1 MKILF
6 FIQPSILNCDINWV
20 IKIKN
25 TQRIVLKNFVK
36 EQKFG
41 TSKMYEK
48 CMIILVTVHTYIYI
62 HNVLLLI
69 ITIY

>member
-1 MKILF
+1 MIL
-6 FIQPSILNCDINWV
+6 IV

-25 TQRIVLKNFVK
+25 NKRIVLKNFVK

-48 CMIILVTVHTYIYI
+48 CMIILVTVHTYIMYI
-62 HNVLLLI
+62 YNVLLLI
-69 ITIY
+69 IKIY